1 MIVEIRTYTLQ
12 PGTVPQFEERFAQAL
27 PARAKVSPLA
37 AFWHTEV
44 GQLNQ
49 VIHVWPYED
58 LEERTRKRAEATKL
72 DGWPPNTREF
82 VVEQKS
88 QIYIP
93 APFSPKL
100 EPRQLGG
107 LYEIRVYTMRP
118 GAIPEQ
124 IERWSAQIGER
135 TKLSPLAFAG
145 HSELGELNLWC
156 HIWAYKDAAERF
168 EVREKARREG
178 IWPPRGGTPGR
189 MHQAGEHAGG
199 PGFVLAAALAAR
211 PISRAAESASGTS
224 PARPLPTSLLQSRD
238 RARAA
243 LLRTGVSS
251 HVRNG
256 QSVLE
261 PAVAPR
267 PKRERPGGPVFR
279 SISDVT

>member
-1 MIVEIRTYTLQ
+1 MLRNAAGFVTINS
-12 PGTVPQFEERFAQAL
+12 TVGVTAL
-27 PARAKVSPLA
+27 HHGVPVKVLGNAVFNVAGLTSQSPLA

-44 GQLNQ
+44 GPLNQ

-58 LEERTRKRAEATKL
+58 LEERTSKRAEATKL

-107 LYEIRVYTMRP
+107 LYEIRIYTMRP

-145 HSELGELNLWC
+145 RQGTLVFAPVAPQAAPAGR
-156 HIWAYKDAAERF
+156 DAAHHC
-168 EVREKARREG
+168 RRHG
-178 IWPPRGGTPGR
+178 TRPRP
-189 MHQAGEHAGG
+189 
-199 PGFVLAAALAAR
+199 AAANR
-211 PISRAAESASGTS
+211 P
-224 PARPLPTSLLQSRD
+224 
-238 RARAA
+238 
-243 LLRTGVSS
+243 
-251 HVRNG
+251 
-256 QSVLE
+256 
-261 PAVAPR
+261 AP
-267 PKRERPGGPVFR
+267 GNQMAQ
-279 SISDVT
+279 

>member
-12 PGTVPQFEERFAQAL
+12 PGTVAQFEERFAQAL

-44 GQLNQ
+44 GPLNQ

-58 LEERTRKRAEATKL
+58 LEERTSKRAEATKL
-72 DGWPPNTREF
+72 QGWPPNTREF

-107 LYEIRVYTMRP
+107 LYEIRIYTMRP

-145 HSELGELNLWC
+145 HSELGDLNLWC

-168 EVREKARREG
+168 EVREKARRDG

-189 MHQAGEHAGG
+189 MLKQENMLVV
-199 PGFVLAAALAAR
+199 P
-211 PISRAAESASGTS
+211 ASFS
-224 PARPLPTSLLQSRD
+224 P
-238 RARAA
+238 
-243 LLRTGVSS
+243 LR
-251 HVRNG
+251 
-256 QSVLE
+256 
-261 PAVAPR
+261 
-267 PKRERPGGPVFR
+267 
-279 SISDVT
+279 